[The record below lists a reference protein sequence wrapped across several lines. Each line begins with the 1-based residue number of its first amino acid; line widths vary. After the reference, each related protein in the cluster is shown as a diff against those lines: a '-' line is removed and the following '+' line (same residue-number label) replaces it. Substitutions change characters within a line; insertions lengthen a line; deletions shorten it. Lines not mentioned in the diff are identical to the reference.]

1 MESDCCG
8 AYSDC
13 SDDIDICPACGEHAD
28 WNEAEEELD
37 TRWVLLEEGYPIVVL
52 LTETEAKEVLLKY
65 IVKNPHLGYS
75 IFYDKYYEFSE
86 ITKTN

>member
-8 AYSDC
+8 ASEWMPDTGICGDC
-13 SDDIDICPACGEHAD
+13 KEHAD
-28 WNEAEEELD
+28 WNDEEEED
-37 TRWVLLEEGYPIVVL
+37 TNWVLLEEGYPVVVL
-52 LTETEAKEVLLKY
+52 LTETEAKEILVKY

-75 IFYDKYYEFSE
+75 LFYDKYYEFNE